1 MSTAD
6 ISAIQLGLLWHTL
19 SIRPE
24 DRNRRT
30 VTRNYFLTSPGYDDA
45 NNLDVLVAAGL
56 MACGKP
62 PAFCD
67 QSEVVYRATQ
77 DGERVALG
85 KLPPLPKLTR
95 YEQFL
100 DANIDCTFAE
110 WLGIEKPKLEFSG
123 SSWWRSVGKSRAP
136 MRAGAASGAQF
147 GELGAG
153 LPGQGRGPRAVRPG
167 RRASA
172 HRELKRMLASQQ
184 AANRDLR

>member
-1 MSTAD
+1 MNTAD
-6 ISAIQLGLLWHTL
+6 ISANQLGLLWHTL
-19 SIRPE
+19 GIRPE

-30 VTRNYFLTSPGYDDA
+30 VTRNYFLTSPSYDDA

-100 DANIDCTFAE
+100 DADIDCTFAE
-110 WLGIEKPKLEFSG
+110 WLGIENPKLEFSG
-123 SSWWRSVGKSRAP
+123 RSVGKSRAS
-136 MRAGAASGAQF
+136 MRAGAASGGAIRRTGSWATWTRKRPASCTTRSKSF
-147 GELGAG
+147 GTSRTQTNAG
-153 LPGQGRGPRAVRPG
+153 IT
-167 RRASA
+167 ASC
-172 HRELKRMLASQQ
+172 
-184 AANRDLR
+184 